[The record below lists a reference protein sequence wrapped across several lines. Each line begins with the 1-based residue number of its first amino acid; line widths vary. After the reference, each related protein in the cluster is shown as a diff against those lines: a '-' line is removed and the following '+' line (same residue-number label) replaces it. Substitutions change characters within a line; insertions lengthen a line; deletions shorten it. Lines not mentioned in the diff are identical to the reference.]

1 MEECVEKVLRKNIE
15 IPERIAP
22 GWAILAKR
30 WDVGRTFAWL
40 NPLRRL
46 SKDYEMTINSAE
58 NNVMIANSMILIK
71 RLTSL

>member
-15 IPERIAP
+15 ISDRIAP
-22 GWAILAKR
+22 GWG
-30 WDVGRTFAWL
+30 VERTFAWL

-58 NNVMIANSMILIK
+58 NNVMIAHSMILIK